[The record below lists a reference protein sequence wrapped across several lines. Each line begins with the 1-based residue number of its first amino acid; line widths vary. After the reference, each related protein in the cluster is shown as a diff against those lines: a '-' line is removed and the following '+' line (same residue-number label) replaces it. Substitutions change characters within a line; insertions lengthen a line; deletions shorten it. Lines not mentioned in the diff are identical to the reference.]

1 MSILELD
8 RLECGYDETLL
19 GPVDLVVEGGRFVLL
34 EGPNGIG
41 KSTFLKTLVGLVPPL
56 GGCYEWSVDD
66 ASIRYV
72 PQVQGIDPILP
83 ATVEDVV
90 ATGSQRGTSLA
101 SMAVT
106 SDEETLVKALDKV
119 DMLQRRTALFRELSE
134 GQKQLVLLARAISG
148 RSEVLV
154 LDEPTASMD
163 PDREAR
169 AIDLLVRESRER
181 DLTVVLVA
189 HGNRHARAAADA
201 VLEIDADRN
210 IGWKSTD

>member
-8 RLECGYDETLL
+8 RLECGYDEPLL
-19 GPVDLVVEGGRFVLL
+19 GPIDLAVERGRFVLL

-56 GGCYEWSVDD
+56 GGQYEWSVDD

-90 ATGSQRGTSLA
+90 ATGSQRGASLA

-106 SDEETLVKALDKV
+106 SDEETLADALERV
-119 DMLQRRTALFRELSE
+119 GMLQRRAALFRDLSE

-148 RSEVLV
+148 PSDALV

-163 PDREAR
+163 PDREER
-169 AIDLLVRESRER
+169 AIDLLVRKSRER

-201 VLEIDADRN
+201 LLEIDADRN
-210 IGWKSTD
+210 VDWNATD